1 MIESVRKILKTF
13 YENNLFEEGV
23 ELIGSWCF
31 QLYVKHLGAKSFPLR
46 TQDIDFLIPY
56 PFKGDDH
63 KDLMEQL
70 EKLGFKKDFTIEG
83 HLFLWNQ
90 DLKIEFLAPQKGRS
104 IQRAIKIKKLGI
116 TAIPLRFVSLLL
128 DNPITVK
135 EGNIKIKLPNPANF
149 CLHKLLIVSRRRKIE
164 KGLKD
169 LQQAICTFS
178 IVEKKYLQKLFNSLP
193 KRWRRAIFNLLKKA
207 KEEFPLYK
215 EDIEGFLLT
224 LQDIKIN
231 KL

>member
-1 MIESVRKILKTF
+1 
-13 YENNLFEEGV
+13 
-23 ELIGSWCF
+23 
-31 QLYVKHLGAKSFPLR
+31 
-46 TQDIDFLIPY
+46 
-56 PFKGDDH
+56 
-63 KDLMEQL
+63 MEPS
-70 EKLGFKKDFTIEG
+70 
-83 HLFLWNQ
+83 
-90 DLKIEFLAPQKGRS
+90 LKIEFLAPQKGRS

>member
-31 QLYVKHLGAKSFPLR
+31 QLYVKHLGAEPFPLR

-56 PFKGDDH
+56 PFRGKDH
-63 KDLMEQL
+63 IDLIHQL
-70 EKLGFKKDFTIEG
+70 EKIGFKKDFTIEG

-90 DLKIEFLAPQKGRS
+90 DLKIEFLAPQKGRG

-128 DNPITVK
+128 DNPITLK
-135 EGNIKIKLPNPANF
+135 EGKIKVKVPNPVNF

-178 IVEKKYLQKLFNSLP
+178 IVDKKYLQKLFNSLP
-193 KRWRRAIFNLLKKA
+193 KRWRRAIFNLLEKA
-207 KEEFPLYK
+207 KKEFPLYK
-215 EDIEGFLLT
+215 EDIEQFLFT
-224 LQDIKIN
+224 LQNTKIE